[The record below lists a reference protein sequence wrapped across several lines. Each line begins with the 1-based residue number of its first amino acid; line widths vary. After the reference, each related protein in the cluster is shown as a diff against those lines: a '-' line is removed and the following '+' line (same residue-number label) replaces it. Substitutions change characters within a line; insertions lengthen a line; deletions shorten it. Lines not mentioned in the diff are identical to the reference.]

1 MDREVGT
8 QKEEKKEEKKNI
20 IFYSPR
26 SRVIHG
32 DDFLLSS
39 IHVGS
44 STHSLQRWFGA
55 SGAHGGGL
63 GISTLLLGVLLGI
76 ILGQRRVWSS
86 LLVLLGRLWQWSSQ
100 RPQPQVAPQPNPT
113 GPSGGRGRR
122 VWNDVDITVVDDVW
136 IRLVLEYREHTLRA
150 PAVEFQQRRYGQTGA
165 KLGRHQWAKAHR
177 ETTAEPK
184 RRPTTKQVWT
194 PKNPAVSKAAAIRRG
209 R

>member
-1 MDREVGT
+1 MDWEVGT
-8 QKEEKKEEKKNI
+8 QKEEKKKNI
-20 IFYSPR
+20 IYGLDHSPR

-63 GISTLLLGVLLGI
+63 GISTLFLGVLLGI

-86 LLVLLGRLWQWSSQ
+86 LLVLLGRLWQCSSQ

-122 VWNDVDITVVDDVW
+122 VWNDVDITVIDDVW
-136 IRLVLEYREHTLRA
+136 IRLVFEYQEHTLRA

-194 PKNPAVSKAAAIRRG
+194 PKNPEVSKAAAIRRG

>member
-1 MDREVGT
+1 MDREAGT
-8 QKEEKKEEKKNI
+8 QKEEKEEKNKNI
-20 IFYSPR
+20 IFYSPGVG
-26 SRVIHG
+26 VIHG

-100 RPQPQVAPQPNPT
+100 RPQPQVAPQPIPT

-122 VWNDVDITVVDDVW
+122 VWNDVDITVIDDVW
-136 IRLVLEYREHTLRA
+136 IRLVFEYQEHTLRA

-165 KLGRHQWAKAHR
+165 KLSRHQWAKAHR

-194 PKNPAVSKAAAIRRG
+194 PKNPEVSKAAAIRRG